1 MSSNETKRLKFPHRR
16 IELLGW
22 LRDLSLLN
30 ESCANHEIDEV
41 YHFFFDDNDYRDA
54 PLSEVG
60 QSLHSNDEAAIVFAV
75 TLALD
80 DLLKELGDQRTLA
93 FIQHRNW
100 PLVVELAKLAL
111 VTLRP
116 GEPPRG
122 VNDDLERPS

>member
-1 MSSNETKRLKFPHRR
+1 MSSNETKTLKFPHRR
-16 IELLGW
+16 IELLDW
-22 LRDLSLLN
+22 LRDLSLLS
-30 ESCANHEIDEV
+30 ESSANHEIDEV

-80 DLLKELGDQRTLA
+80 DLLKELGDKHTLA

-111 VTLRP
+111 AALRPCETLR
-116 GEPPRG
+116 GLT
-122 VNDDLERPS
+122 DDLERPS